1 MRRLSSDERVRE
13 VIGRSWW
20 ESFPGSEPDRV
31 QSTSVPGSWSSVKR
45 PVLGRLGWNSY
56 GTEGAQPVAKVRVAA
71 RRKMADRVLNR
82 CDRLPPF
89 AVWIAW

>member
-31 QSTSVPGSWSSVKR
+31 QSTSVPGSWSNVKR

-56 GTEGAQPVAKVRVAA
+56 GTEGRNLWQRFGSPRAGKW
-71 RRKMADRVLNR
+71 LTE
-82 CDRLPPF
+82 C
-89 AVWIAW
+89 